1 MKKTFLILLAMVLI
15 TPKAQAQLF
24 SDEGIGGAIIGGIA
38 GGIIGHNNGR
48 KTWEGALIGTG
59 TGLLA
64 GTILGQNQRSR
75 GYSSR
80 TSYPYRSRS
89 YSSHQPHYS
98 SHQPHYTQSYGTQHY
113 CPQPRVVRQVVERP
127 VYVQSNRGYSQPAY
141 YPEPRHTYYPQPTVV
156 VQQPV
161 IIQQPTVF
169 QTQPV
174 IVSQPVIIQQPAYI
188 PQITVVPQGG
198 YRVTY

>member
-24 SDEGIGGAIIGGIA
+24 SDEGIGGAIIGAIA

-64 GTILGQNQRSR
+64 GTILGQDQRSR
-75 GYSSR
+75 GYSSH

-89 YSSHQPHYS
+89 YSSYRPGY
-98 SHQPHYTQSYGTQHY
+98 SYGYTDRRYHTGGRY
-113 CPQPRVVRQVVERP
+113 E
-127 VYVQSNRGYSQPAY
+127 PAY
-141 YPEPRHTYYPQPTVV
+141 Y
-156 VQQPV
+156 
-161 IIQQPTVF
+161 QQPTYA
-169 QTQPV
+169 QPTYYQQPTHTQSAYYQQPTQYRQPV
-174 IVSQPVIIQQPAYI
+174 YRSSPVFQQPAYI
-188 PQITVVPQGG
+188 PTQTNQHQPACSSNHQPTIIIIQQGGGGG
-198 YRVTY
+198 YRYSY